1 MPGNMTRWITVD
13 EVRNRLSISKNKAYE
28 IANDGS
34 LETVKIGRSL
44 RVSEDSLDR
53 WLEGLS
59 QPGNRGGDGMV

>member
-1 MPGNMTRWITVD
+1 MPVNTTRWITVD
-13 EVRNRLSISKNKAYE
+13 EMQDRLSISKNKAYQ

-44 RVSEDSLDR
+44 RVSEDSLNR

-59 QPGNRGGDGMV
+59 QPGNRGGDEMS